1 MREIRD
7 FDAVK
12 KWRWQIAFQWESYV
26 YSKSP
31 GHDRILRK
39 WRHKPY
45 FIENLLS
52 CNSLG
57 SLISGADYSE
67 LLHRPNFA
75 TIRMIER
82 GALLVL
88 IERRRLLRF
97 EAGEICLLPPFRDY
111 AEAPDGAD
119 ECLHHYMTVSGT
131 LLPEVLH
138 SFDLTEV
145 CSIRPSSMKDF
156 KCLLD
161 KGFSL
166 SRGNSVKERAA
177 NAGFCL
183 EMLQTLSAW
192 RTADPMPPELAA
204 ATEYINA
211 HLAEAIPIERLA
223 AAANCTVTRLY
234 QLCREVF
241 GTTPHRRVVEMRM
254 EFARRS
260 LRKGMPVK
268 EIAQSCGYRNPF
280 NFSVEFKKFHG
291 VSPQGF
297 RASSG

>member
-1 MREIRD
+1 MREIHD

-12 KWRWQIAFQWESYV
+12 DWRWQIAFQGESYV

-31 GHDRILRK
+31 GHDRILRE
-39 WRHKPY
+39 WRHEPY
-45 FIENLLS
+45 PEENRLS

-57 SLISGADYSE
+57 SLISGVGFRE
-67 LLHRPNFA
+67 FLRRPNFV

-82 GALLVL
+82 GVLLILV
-88 IERRRLLRF
+88 ERRRLLRF
-97 EAGEICLLPPFRDY
+97 EAGEICLLPPCRDY
-111 AEAPDGAD
+111 AEAPDGA
-119 ECLHHYMTVSGT
+119 ECLHHYMTVSGA

-138 SFDLTEV
+138 SFALTEV
-145 CSIRPSSMKDF
+145 CSIRPPVMKDF
-156 KCLLD
+156 QYLLE

-166 SRGNSVKERAA
+166 PCGNSVRERAA

-204 ATEYINA
+204 MTGFIDG
-211 HLAEAIPIERLA
+211 HLAEPISLDNLA
-223 AAANCTVTRLY
+223 AAAGCSVTRLY
-234 QLCREVF
+234 RLCREVL
-241 GTTPHRRVVEMRM
+241 GGTPHRRVVERRM

-268 EIAQSCGYRNPF
+268 EVAQACGYRNPF

-291 VSPQGF
+291 VSPRGF
-297 RASSG
+297 CASFE

>member
-1 MREIRD
+1 MREIHD

-12 KWRWQIAFQWESYV
+12 KWRWQITFRDRSYV
-26 YSKSP
+26 YGKLP

-39 WRHKPY
+39 WRHEPY
-45 FIENLLS
+45 PDGNLLN

-57 SLISGADYSE
+57 SLISGADFSE
-67 LLHRPNFA
+67 LLRRPNFA

-88 IERRRLLRF
+88 VERGRLLRF
-97 EAGEICLLPPFRDY
+97 DAGEICLLPPFHDY
-111 AEAPDGAD
+111 AEAPDGA

-138 SFDLTEV
+138 SCGLTEI
-145 CSIRPSSMKDF
+145 CTLRPAAPKDF
-156 KCLLD
+156 ECLME

-166 SRGNSVKERAA
+166 PLGNSVEERAA

-183 EMLQTLSAW
+183 EVLQTLSAW
-192 RTADPMPPELAA
+192 RAAGPMPPELAA
-204 ATEYINA
+204 ATEFIDG
-211 HLAEAIPIERLA
+211 HLAEPIPVERLA
-223 AAANCTVTRLY
+223 ATAGCTVTRLY

-241 GTTPHRRVVEMRM
+241 GTTPHRRVVERRM

-260 LRKGMPVK
+260 LQKGLPVK
-268 EIAQSCGYRNPF
+268 EIAQACGYRNPF

-291 VSPQGF
+291 VSPRRF
-297 RASSG
+297 CSSSE

>member
-1 MREIRD
+1 MREIHD

-12 KWRWQIAFQWESYV
+12 NWRWQIAFQGESYV

-39 WRHKPY
+39 WRHQPY
-45 FIENLLS
+45 SNRNLLS

-57 SLISGADYSE
+57 SLISGVDYSE

-97 EAGEICLLPPFRDY
+97 EAGEICLLPPYRDY
-111 AEAPDGAD
+111 AEAPDDGD

-204 ATEYINA
+204 MTGFVDG
-211 HLAEAIPIERLA
+211 HLAEPISLEELA
-223 AAANCTVTRLY
+223 AAAGCTVTRLY
-234 QLCREVF
+234 RLCHDVL
-241 GTTPHRRVVEMRM
+241 GTTPHRHVVERRM

-260 LRKGMPVK
+260 LQKGVPVK
-268 EIAQSCGYRNPF
+268 EVAPACGYRNPF

-297 RASSG
+297 RTSAE

>member
-1 MREIRD
+1 MREIHD

-12 KWRWQIAFQWESYV
+12 KWRWQIAFQSRDYV
-26 YSKSP
+26 YSKLP

-39 WRHKPY
+39 WRHTPY
-45 FIENLLS
+45 PAESRMS

-67 LLHRPNFA
+67 SIQRPNFA
-75 TIRMIER
+75 TIRMVER

-88 IERRRLLRF
+88 VERRRLLRF
-97 EAGEICLLPPFRDY
+97 EAGEICLLPPYRDY
-111 AEAPDGAD
+111 AEAPDGA
-119 ECLHHYMTVSGT
+119 ECLHHYMTVAGT

-138 SFDLTEV
+138 SFGLTEV
-145 CSIRPSSMKDF
+145 CGIRPASPKDF
-156 KCLLD
+156 KYLLE

-166 SRGNSVKERAA
+166 PCGDSVMDRAA

-183 EMLQTLSAW
+183 EMLQTLASW
-192 RTADPMPPELAA
+192 RAADPMPPELAA
-204 ATEYINA
+204 MTGFIDG
-211 HLAEAIPIERLA
+211 HLAEPISLERLA
-223 AAANCTVTRLY
+223 ESAGCTVTRLY
-234 QLCREVF
+234 RLCREVF
-241 GTTPHRRVVEMRM
+241 GSTPHRHVVERRM

-260 LRKGMPVK
+260 LQKGVPVK

-291 VSPQGF
+291 VSPQSF
-297 RASSG
+297 RASSK